1 MDDTTDNTTDN
12 AAGSGG
18 DEASGHGSGG
28 ATTRA
33 GASAYGS
40 AREPEEWT
48 TEDDAPANG
57 SMAEERVDDPP
68 AAEPAARTDDAART
82 DERAEPEAAD
92 ADTERAADEQA
103 RREAEEESRRKAEE
117 FAAEHDPA
125 NHDIAAGE
133 EFRQD
138 GDWTAEDTGGPQVW
152 DSEGA
157 LVDGSGPGVA
167 AAGDGGGRRV
177 SALEEVRDG
186 GYGIGSAAPI
196 DDGAMPLGH
205 PVKAWED
212 TKTFV
217 TQDHPGYGDAD
228 PHVWFLDAAAAH
240 NAGFSP
246 TD

>member
-12 AAGSGG
+12 ATDNATGSGG
-18 DEASGHGSGG
+18 DETSGHGSGG

-40 AREPEEWT
+40 ARKPEEWT
-48 TEDDAPANG
+48 TEDDAPTNG
-57 SMAEERVDDPP
+57 SMAEERVDDAP
-68 AAEPAARTDDAART
+68 AAEPAA
-82 DERAEPEAAD
+82 
-92 ADTERAADEQA
+92 RAADEQA

-167 AAGDGGGRRV
+167 TAGAAGGDGGGRRV

-246 TD
+246 AG